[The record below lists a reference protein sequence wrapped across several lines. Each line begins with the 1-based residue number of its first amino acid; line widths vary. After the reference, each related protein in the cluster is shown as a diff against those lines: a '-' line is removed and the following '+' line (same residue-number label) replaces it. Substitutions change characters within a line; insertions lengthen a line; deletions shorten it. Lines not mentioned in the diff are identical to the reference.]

1 MSKVLFILMLLVLTS
16 CGEFKELEFNG
27 GESFKYKGING
38 RNVSFI
44 AGANIS
50 NQNGFAIKVKPSVL
64 DVYIEDEQIGK
75 LSLEKKVRIKRNSNT
90 YVEGPFTLELEQG
103 ALLKSAKYL
112 GSNEVQV
119 RLKGDVKAG
128 VWFMSKKLSVDE
140 SRKLSG
146 DMLRLPQN

>member
-1 MSKVLFILMLLVLTS
+1 MNKVLCILMLLVLTS

-27 GESFKYKGING
+27 SESFKYQGIKG

-44 AGANIS
+44 AGAKIS

-75 LSLEKKVRIKRNSNT
+75 LSLDKKVRIKRKSNA

-103 ALLKSAKYL
+103 ALFKSAKYL

-119 RLKGDVKAG
+119 RLKGDVKTG
-128 VWFMSKKLSVDE
+128 VWFISKKLSVDE
-140 SRKLSG
+140 SKKLSG